1 MKQIFFATINK
12 GKVNSIASVLSKF
25 NIEVVQKPL
34 EIPEIRNENLKA
46 IAIHKVLYA
55 FENIKKPAIALDAGF
70 YVHSINGFPKMY
82 VNFALKTIGL
92 NGILKLVEN
101 IDRSCEFRN
110 CLAFLD
116 GILKEPV
123 VFEESV
129 KGRLADKPKGKKQ
142 DYFWSD
148 LFFVFVPEG
157 KDKTLAEMTP
167 EEYYKWQEKL
177 YVNSYLTKFA
187 KWFSNYENYK

>member
-1 MKQIFFATINK
+1 MKQIFFATTNK

-34 EIPEIRNENLKA
+34 EIPEIRNENLKD

-55 FENIKKPAIALDAGF
+55 FEKIKRPVIALDAGF
-70 YVHSINGFPKMY
+70 YVHSIGGFPKMY
-82 VNFALKTIGL
+82 VNFALKTIGV
-92 NGILKLVEN
+92 NGILKLVKN

-110 CLAFLD
+110 CLAFFD
-116 GILKEPV
+116 GTLKKPV

-129 KGRLADKPKGKKQ
+129 KGRLANRPRGKKQ

-148 LFFVFVPEG
+148 LFFIFVPEG
-157 KDKTLAEMTP
+157 QDKTLAEMSP
-167 EEYYKWQEKL
+167 EEYYKWRERL
-177 YVNSYLTKFA
+177 YANSYLVKFA
-187 KWFSNYENYK
+187 KWFFGK